1 MNRRQFLG
9 AAMVVG
15 AAGGEVRAAVG
26 GRRVGR
32 DRGTFALDGTRVRF
46 FTPQVDRPSR
56 IWMMA
61 DTHLFRDDARGDAY
75 RQYSG
80 RMAKAYNQTKHFQTG
95 AGTNPEECF
104 EKGLKQAR
112 EAKADL
118 VALVGD
124 ILSFPSEAAVE
135 WVMQRVGE
143 SGLPCAYVAGN
154 HDWHYEGMEGSLEEL
169 RSTWITKR
177 LRGLYQGM
185 DPLMQVRDV
194 GGVRV
199 VMLDNSHYEILPEQ
213 LEFYRS
219 QVATRK
225 PLILMVHIPLYAPG
239 RSVGFGCGHP
249 EWGAGTD
256 KSFELERRR
265 RWPEGGHTKV
275 TRAFHREVFSTR
287 NLLGIFAGHIH
298 RPSLDVVN
306 GVPQFVTEANAVG
319 GYLEIEMVPV

>member
-1 MNRRQFLG
+1 
-9 AAMVVG
+9 
-15 AAGGEVRAAVG
+15 
-26 GRRVGR
+26 
-32 DRGTFALDGTRVRF
+32 
-46 FTPQVDRPSR
+46 
-56 IWMMA
+56 
-61 DTHLFRDDARGDAY
+61 
-75 RQYSG
+75 
-80 RMAKAYNQTKHFQTG
+80 
-95 AGTNPEECF
+95 
-104 EKGLKQAR
+104 
-112 EAKADL
+112 
-118 VALVGD
+118 
-124 ILSFPSEAAVE
+124 
-135 WVMQRVGE
+135 
-143 SGLPCAYVAGN
+143 
-154 HDWHYEGMEGSLEEL
+154 
-169 RSTWITKR
+169 
-177 LRGLYQGM
+177 
-185 DPLMQVRDV
+185 MQVREV

-199 VMLDNSHYEILPEQ
+199 VMLDNSHYEILPQQ
-213 LEFYRS
+213 LEFYRA

-319 GYLEIEMVPV
+319 GYLELEMVPG